1 MSAAGRAKKV
11 WDSLKGLIVAVVIVL
26 AFIGALWLYAGVWPP
41 LVVVESNSM
50 QHSDTRS
57 YIGVIDT
64 GDLVI
69 LKQVGSSSEVRPY
82 LESYPSGY
90 STYSEL
96 GDVIVY
102 RPLGS
107 DTRTPIIHRAVCRV
121 EYNSTGGGF
130 DVPALRSI
138 PADMWTVKGDARTW
152 YDIRGTLVLYD
163 MGFNQVEVRI
173 NFTTMLSNF
182 AATHIA
188 PHGGF
193 ITLGDNNR
201 GVVDQSSIGGV
212 CWRPVQDDWING
224 VARGEIPWF
233 GLIKLYVN
241 GQASQVPIP
250 SNSQTNLLISLGL
263 IIGVPIAI
271 DITTLVL
278 ERRGVDVWGRVR
290 QALHLPPKKEEEPE
304 EKAVEEKPKGGKKAS
319 SSQKKGGSQQ
329 GKGSGSKKKGKR

>member
-1 MSAAGRAKKV
+1 M
-11 WDSLKGLIVAVVIVL
+11 
-26 AFIGALWLYAGVWPP
+26 
-41 LVVVESNSM
+41 
-50 QHSDTRS
+50 
-57 YIGVIDT
+57 
-64 GDLVI
+64 
-69 LKQVGSSSEVRPY
+69 
-82 LESYPSGY
+82 
-90 STYSEL
+90 
-96 GDVIVY
+96 
-102 RPLGS
+102 
-107 DTRTPIIHRAVCRV
+107 
-121 EYNSTGGGF
+121 GF
-130 DVPALRSI
+130 D
-138 PADMWTVKGDARTW
+138 
-152 YDIRGTLVLYD
+152 
-163 MGFNQVEVRI
+163 QVEVRI